1 MAAKTAPAPQRAMAN
16 AAGKSKIL
24 VVDDEPSVLLTYRLL
39 LEQKGYDVT
48 AVLSGQEAI
57 QRLGQQPFDLLLCDL
72 SLEEQ
77 RSGFDVVEFAQ
88 EKHPK
93 LRSALLTGYATVEA
107 TERAE
112 KSGVAML
119 FKPIDIE
126 QFFATISRLLGD
138 NDGKAKASGD

>member
-1 MAAKTAPAPQRAMAN
+1 MAN
-16 AAGKSKIL
+16 ATAKSKIL

-48 AVLSGQEAI
+48 AVLSAQEAI
-57 QRLGQQPFDLLLCDL
+57 DRLEKQPYDLLLCDL

-88 EKHPK
+88 QRHPK

>member
-1 MAAKTAPAPQRAMAN
+1 MPNATAKQR
-16 AAGKSKIL
+16 IL

-39 LEQKGYDVT
+39 LEQKGYNVT
-48 AVLSGQEAI
+48 AVLSAQEAI
-57 QRLGQQPFDLLLCDL
+57 EKLGDQVFDLLLCDL

-77 RSGFDVVEFAQ
+77 RSGFDVVEFGQ
-88 EKHPK
+88 QKYPR
-93 LRSALLTGYATVEA
+93 LRSALLTGYATMEA

-138 NDGKAKASGD
+138 NDGNKAKASGD

>member
-1 MAAKTAPAPQRAMAN
+1 MADATA
-16 AAGKSKIL
+16 KSKIL

-48 AVLSGQEAI
+48 AVLSAQEAI
-57 QRLGQQPFDLLLCDL
+57 DRLGKQPYDLLLCDL

-77 RSGFDVVEFAQ
+77 RSGFDVVEFGQ
-88 EKHPK
+88 EKYPR
-93 LRSALLTGYATVEA
+93 LRSALLTGYATLEA
-107 TERAE
+107 TEKAE

-138 NDGKAKASGD
+138 SDGKAKASGD

>member
-1 MAAKTAPAPQRAMAN
+1 MGN
-16 AAGKSKIL
+16 ATGKAKIL

-48 AVLSGQEAI
+48 AVLSAQDAI
-57 QRLGQQPFDLLLCDL
+57 DKLGKQPYDLLLCDL

-77 RSGFDVVEFAQ
+77 RSGFDVVEFGLQ
-88 EKHPK
+88 RYPK
-93 LRSALLTGYATVEA
+93 LRSALLTGYATMEA
-107 TERAE
+107 SEKAE

-138 NDGKAKASGD
+138 NDGNKAKASGE

>member
-1 MAAKTAPAPQRAMAN
+1 MRGGAVSRSTMPNATAKPR
-16 AAGKSKIL
+16 IL

-48 AVLSGQEAI
+48 AVLSAQEAI
-57 QRLGQQPFDLLLCDL
+57 GILGQQPFDLLLCDL

-77 RSGFDVVEFAQ
+77 RSGFDVVEFGRR
-88 EKHPK
+88 KHPH

-107 TERAE
+107 TEKAE

-126 QFFATISRLLGD
+126 QFFATISSLLGD
-138 NDGKAKASGD
+138 SDGKAKASGD

>member
-1 MAAKTAPAPQRAMAN
+1 MPGGAASRATPTTTAKHR
-16 AAGKSKIL
+16 IL

-39 LEQKGYDVT
+39 LEQKGYNVT
-48 AVLSGQEAI
+48 AVLSAQEAI
-57 QRLGQQPFDLLLCDL
+57 NKLGQQSFDLLLCDL

-77 RSGFDVVEFAQ
+77 RSGFDVVDFGQ
-88 EKHPK
+88 QKYPR
-93 LRSALLTGYATVEA
+93 LRSALLTGYATMEA

-138 NDGKAKASGD
+138 SDAKTKASGD

>member
-1 MAAKTAPAPQRAMAN
+1 MPGGAASRATPNTTA
-16 AAGKSKIL
+16 KSRIL

-39 LEQKGYDVT
+39 LEQKGYNVT
-48 AVLSGQEAI
+48 AVLSAQEAI
-57 QRLGQQPFDLLLCDL
+57 KKLGEQPFDLLLCDL

-77 RSGFDVVEFAQ
+77 RSGFDVVDFGQ
-88 EKHPK
+88 QKHPH
-93 LRSALLTGYATVEA
+93 LRSALLTGYATMEA

-138 NDGKAKASGD
+138 SDAKTKASGD